1 MYDNFGY
8 RGEDLNGR
16 AVDELA
22 EDLTEP
28 FDGRMVV
35 EVDEMT
41 RGMAVPLESFPEN
54 CVGLV
59 EAFGGQVVYVM
70 AELWVC

>member
-1 MYDNFGY
+1 MYDNFGD
-8 RGEDLNGR
+8 RGIDLDGR

-22 EDLTEP
+22 EDVAEL
-28 FDGRMVV
+28 FDGWMIV

-41 RGMAVPLESFPEN
+41 GGMAVPLESFPEN
-54 CVGLV
+54 CLGLV
-59 EAFGGQVVYVM
+59 EAFGGQVMYAM

>member
-1 MYDNFGY
+1 MYDNFGD
-8 RGEDLNGR
+8 RGVYLNGF

-22 EDLTEP
+22 EDVAEL
-28 FDGRMVV
+28 FDGWMVV
-35 EVDEMT
+35 EVDKMT

-54 CVGLV
+54 CLGLV